1 MDARRGYKE
10 STDFILSKILIA
22 SSNVRSA
29 SIINPR
35 GILKQF
41 KLRED
46 VNLLLS
52 PTEMGELVNSVNVA
66 VSSFY
71 KFFPKLGFLH
81 HLSLDFE
88 NLHALI
94 FPLPDRNT
102 LFITM
107 EKNERDVPSIA
118 AYIMR
123 LLQQNEM
130 TYIR

>member
-1 MDARRGYKE
+1 MDIRTYKE
-10 STDFILSKILIA
+10 SMDFILSQILIA

-52 PTEMGELVNSVNVA
+52 LTEMGELVNSVNTA

-71 KFFPKLGFLH
+71 KFFPKLGFLV
-81 HLSLDFE
+81 FV
-88 NLHALI
+88 
-94 FPLPDRNT
+94 
-102 LFITM
+102 
-107 EKNERDVPSIA
+107 VPA
-118 AYIMR
+118 
-123 LLQQNEM
+123 
-130 TYIR
+130 